1 MNYGNIITQY
11 YAGMTTIL
19 KFFILYILSKWYG
32 IFFGFPFLYLY
43 FRIYKIIINKKY
55 NLLSL
60 SLKDQYLIL
69 KSIFSGKINI
79 KEINL
84 DKNSQKEDIIKI
96 IKEFINNNYIFKRIL
111 IYKWYNYY
119 WRQLNEKEIEKN
131 IKINIDNNIDNELNK
146 KFNLIKEP
154 FYKLFLIKNE
164 NDYKIIIKY
173 NFIMNEKYVNLL
185 NNYINEKNIKGS
197 KKQKHNKFIALFMD
211 FITYPIQLIFELL
224 IIIFLSNK
232 NI

>member
-1 MNYGNIITQY
+1 MKYGNIIKQY
-11 YAGMTTIL
+11 YAGMTIIL

-111 IYKWYNYY
+111 VYKWNNYY

-131 IKINIDNNIDNELNK
+131 IKIDNNIDNELNK

-185 NNYINEKNIKGS
+185 NNYINEKNIKENI
-197 KKQKHNKFIALFMD
+197 KQKHNKYIALFMD